1 MKKLGDEEAEII
13 VTANHSSSAGTSLNN
28 KSAGKFD
35 RDWTQ
40 KVELKLSKI
49 NSTIKALNNKVA
61 DIMHG
66 NMGSN
71 RDNIF
76 VGGNNNITLD
86 QHRRS
91 QSLLT
96 GSQNSLKLGGGKGD
110 GTPGNSENNRRGTAP
125 SGTHNGGSRR
135 KKHKNSS

>member
-1 MKKLGDEEAEII
+1 MKKLGDEEAEAI

-28 KSAGKFD
+28 KSAAKFD

-49 NSTIKALNNKVA
+49 TSTIKGLTNKIT

-66 NMGSN
+66 NNGIN
-71 RDNIF
+71 RDHIY

-86 QHRRS
+86 
-91 QSLLT
+91 
-96 GSQNSLKLGGGKGD
+96 
-110 GTPGNSENNRRGTAP
+110 
-125 SGTHNGGSRR
+125 
-135 KKHKNSS
+135 